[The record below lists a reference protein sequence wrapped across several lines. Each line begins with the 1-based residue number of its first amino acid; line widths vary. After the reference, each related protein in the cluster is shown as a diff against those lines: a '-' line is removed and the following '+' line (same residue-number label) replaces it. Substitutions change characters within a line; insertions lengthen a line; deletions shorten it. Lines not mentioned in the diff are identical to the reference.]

1 MVDDAYKIKAKSI
14 IEKAKAKGKIKT
26 YADFIKTEKAYE
38 NKLAE
43 ESTHYTALTGE
54 DNRK

>member
-1 MVDDAYKIKAKSI
+1 MVDNAYRIKAKSV

-43 ESTHYTALTGE
+43 ENTYYSTLARE

>member
-14 IEKAKAKGKIKT
+14 IAKAKGKIKT
-26 YADFIKTEKAYE
+26 YADFIKTAKAYE

-43 ESTHYTALTGE
+43 ESTDYTTLTGE
-54 DNRK
+54 DTRK

>member
-1 MVDDAYKIKAKSI
+1 MVDNDYRIKAKSI
-14 IEKAKAKGKIKT
+14 IAKAKAKGKIKT

-38 NKLAE
+38 NKLEE
-43 ESTHYTALTGE
+43 ESTYYTTLTGE